1 MKNKLFYLMQDK
13 DWNYFENFI
22 KKNLVSSFIINKE
35 FNKFWFKGKKWTI
48 FIKKIK
54 NKVSMINMFIIYNAK
69 FFKKRIKLCWTSTGI
84 SNQNTK
90 TLGVF
95 GLSMFHLTKIFPIV
109 IMACGNKKS
118 LPINKSLGKSLG
130 DLKLRRFI
138 YSNNLNCK
146 KLIKNNKKKIFFS
159 KIFSKKKIQ
168 NNFSL
173 TQKLEN
179 KTPKDLNIL
188 WNKFSSNISLSIIKN
203 YKYYKWRYEYAPY
216 QKYYF
221 LTFREKKRNNLIG
234 ISVIK
239 FQKTK
244 FGICSRIVDF
254 MSYSPNSSKKI
265 WQGTIV
271 ECLKKN
277 SLFVDFIVYGTKEDK
292 SLKSSGFILINDELK
307 EIIPNL
313 LSPIENRDWTYSFHI
328 GGYLSSLIKKTY
340 KSKIWFTKGDGDRDW
355 PTPFELNYGNKL
367 L

>member
-1 MKNKLFYLMQDK
+1 MKSKLFHLMQDK

-35 FNKFWFKGKKWTI
+35 FNKFWFKRKKWTI

-69 FFKKRIKLCWTSTGI
+69 FFEKKINLCWTSTGI
-84 SNQNTK
+84 SNHDTK
-90 TLGVF
+90 TKGVF

-118 LPINKSLGKSLG
+118 LPINKSLGQSLG
-130 DLKLRRFI
+130 SLKLQRFI
-138 YSNNLNCK
+138 YSNNLNCQ
-146 KLIKNNKKKIFFS
+146 KLIKNNKKKFFKK
-159 KIFSKKKIQ
+159 KIFSKKLIQ
-168 NNFSL
+168 KNSSL
-173 TQKLEN
+173 IQKLEN
-179 KTPKDLNIL
+179 KVPKDLNIL

-239 FQKTK
+239 FQNTK

-254 MSYSPNSSKKI
+254 MSHSPNTSKQI
-265 WQGTIV
+265 WQGTIL

-277 SLFVDFIVYGTKEDK
+277 SLFIDFIVYGTKEDI
-292 SLKSSGFILINDELK
+292 SLKSSGFILIDDELK
-307 EIIPNL
+307 EIVPNL
-313 LSPIENRDWTYSFHI
+313 LSPIESRDWTYSFHI
-328 GGYLSSLIKKTY
+328 GGYLSNLINKTY
-340 KSKIWFTKGDGDRDW
+340 KIKIWFTKGDGDRDW
-355 PTPFELNYGNKL
+355 PTPFELNDVDKSL
-367 L
+367 